1 MDTANHLFIHCRFS
15 TRLWEKVAEWFH
27 NSVIQPGDWV
37 GLSIELWWRNMTNS
51 QIPNCKAISS
61 LALLVTWE
69 LWNERNVRVF
79 NNKHATVAV
88 ILEKI
93 KNEARLWVIVG
104 AKHSMFLLYL
114 FGLSCQNSSS

>member
-1 MDTANHLFIHCRFS
+1 
-15 TRLWEKVAEWFH
+15 
-27 NSVIQPGDWV
+27 V

-51 QIPNCKAISS
+51 QMPNRKAISS